1 MRFEEEFENLVDI
14 GLRFREIIGSRWW
27 FNLRG
32 LFNRIKE
39 IFAELDEEDRTVVGC
54 REEC

>member
-14 GLRFREIIGSRWW
+14 GLRFREIIGPRWC
-27 FNLRG
+27 FNLIG
-32 LFNRIKE
+32 LFNRIEE
-39 IFAELDEEDRTVVGC
+39 ISAELDEEDRTVVGC